1 MPGEDLLLLANLFLG
16 LLCKLWLGMQHDL
29 EKWELWKRICC
40 GFPLAFLLKIDYNT
54 IRLFI
59 ESFIIG
65 RAKHLFGHVAGGSC
79 AAGRCEPCQAGN
91 RAALNSQHCAPQSA
105 CPLHD
110 QVNGSLCLFFWKVI
124 AGWKGVVAVYQVLY
138 RKWRPQVFSDVAG
151 QRHVT
156 DTLRREL
163 QEGRLSHA
171 YLFTGSRGT
180 GKTTCAKILA
190 KAVNCL
196 HPVDGNPCNE
206 CEICKGIDSGSIL
219 DVIEIDAA
227 SNNGVDNIRDLRE
240 EANFTPV
247 AAKYRVYIIDEVHM
261 LSIGAFN
268 ALLKTLEEPPS
279 YVLFILATTEV
290 HKLPATILSRCQ
302 RFDFRRIPPEDI
314 AARLEYVAGQEG
326 MELAHDAALL
336 IARIADGA
344 LRDALSLLD
353 QCAGRSKQITVEIVS
368 EAAGLTGRGHL
379 YELSAALR
387 AEDSARALALLDE
400 LHQGSCDMERLC
412 GDLIDHFRNLMIAK
426 TVPTL
431 GELIICTEGEL
442 QQIQVEA
449 EGFSMEAILSA
460 LDLLQGTL
468 ERMRSGVNRRI
479 EMEMALIK
487 LATPTLCSDSAA
499 LLRRIEALEQAMRTG
514 RVAVAPQAA
523 PEKPPELP
531 ARAEKAASSP
541 ARMDS
546 LSTPPDA
553 PEPLTSPSS
562 RRQPVSTP
570 EPPPEPD
577 RPDDEPQ
584 AGQEGDEAFLK
595 WPQVLSVL
603 SEIDKPIAGILSGSS
618 AFFRGEFVLIQ
629 SENPLLGSFIRQG
642 SHSSAVKEAVLR
654 VTGHKYRLGLY
665 SGGEKKAP
673 KKKADPLDDLLGRL
687 KNAQVETEIR

>member
-1 MPGEDLLLLANLFLG
+1 MKWYP
-16 LLCKLWLGMQHDL
+16 WLRPPFEQL
-29 EKWELWKRICC
+29 
-40 GFPLAFLLKIDYNT
+40 
-54 IRLFI
+54 
-59 ESFIIG
+59 
-65 RAKHLFGHVAGGSC
+65 VASYQ
-79 AAGRCEPCQAGN
+79 AGRGHHALMVQALPGMGSDALIYALCRFLMCRQPEGHKSCGHCHSCQLMQAGTHPDYY
-91 RAALNSQHCAPQSA
+91 ALTPEKGKS
-105 CPLHD
+105 
-110 QVNGSLCLFFWKVI
+110 SL
-124 AGWKGVVAVYQVLY
+124 
-138 RKWRPQVFSDVAG
+138 
-151 QRHVT
+151 
-156 DTLRREL
+156 
-163 QEGRLSHA
+163 
-171 YLFTGSRGT
+171 
-180 GKTTCAKILA
+180 
-190 KAVNCL
+190 
-196 HPVDGNPCNE
+196 
-206 CEICKGIDSGSIL
+206 GIDAVREVSEKLYEHARLGGAKVVWIG
-219 DVIEIDAA
+219 DAA
-227 SNNGVDNIRDLRE
+227 MLTD
-240 EANFTPV
+240 
-247 AAKYRVYIIDEVHM
+247 AA
-261 LSIGAFN
+261 AN

-368 EAAGLTGRGHL
+368 EAAGLAGRGHL

-387 AEDSARALALLDE
+387 AEDSARALTLLDE

-553 PEPLTSPSS
+553 PGPLTSPSS

>member
-1 MPGEDLLLLANLFLG
+1 M
-16 LLCKLWLGMQHDL
+16 
-29 EKWELWKRICC
+29 
-40 GFPLAFLLKIDYNT
+40 
-54 IRLFI
+54 
-59 ESFIIG
+59 
-65 RAKHLFGHVAGGSC
+65 
-79 AAGRCEPCQAGN
+79 
-91 RAALNSQHCAPQSA
+91 
-105 CPLHD
+105 
-110 QVNGSLCLFFWKVI
+110 
-124 AGWKGVVAVYQVLY
+124 YQVLY

-151 QRHVT
+151 QPHVT

-368 EAAGLTGRGHL
+368 EAAGLAGRGHL

-387 AEDSARALALLDE
+387 AEDSARALTLLDE

-514 RVAVAPQAA
+514 RVAVAPQARQKS
-523 PEKPPELP
+523 PLSFRRGRKRRPP
-531 ARAEKAASSP
+531 ARQGWIHYQL
-541 ARMDS
+541 RLMRRG
-546 LSTPPDA
+546 
-553 PEPLTSPSS
+553 PLTSPSS

-629 SENPLLGSFIRQG
+629 SENPLFGQLYPAGQPFLRGQGGSAPCDRAQIPLGPLQWRRKESAEEKSRPARRPAGSF
-642 SHSSAVKEAVLR
+642 KEC
-654 VTGHKYRLGLY
+654 TGGNGN
-665 SGGEKKAP
+665 SIA
-673 KKKADPLDDLLGRL
+673 
-687 KNAQVETEIR
+687 

>member
-1 MPGEDLLLLANLFLG
+1 M
-16 LLCKLWLGMQHDL
+16 
-29 EKWELWKRICC
+29 
-40 GFPLAFLLKIDYNT
+40 
-54 IRLFI
+54 
-59 ESFIIG
+59 
-65 RAKHLFGHVAGGSC
+65 
-79 AAGRCEPCQAGN
+79 
-91 RAALNSQHCAPQSA
+91 
-105 CPLHD
+105 
-110 QVNGSLCLFFWKVI
+110 
-124 AGWKGVVAVYQVLY
+124 YQVLY

-151 QRHVT
+151 QPHVT

-190 KAVNCL
+190 KAVNCCTC
-196 HPVDGNPCNE
+196 DGNPCNE

-368 EAAGLTGRGHL
+368 EAAVSQAAAISMSSPR
-379 YELSAALR
+379 LSARRIAPGAHPARR
-387 AEDSARALALLDE
+387 AAS
-400 LHQGSCDMERLC
+400 GSCDMERLC

-460 LDLLQGTL
+460 LDLLQ
-468 ERMRSGVNRRI
+468 
-479 EMEMALIK
+479 A
-487 LATPTLCSDSAA
+487 
-499 LLRRIEALEQAMRTG
+499 
-514 RVAVAPQAA
+514 
-523 PEKPPELP
+523 
-531 ARAEKAASSP
+531 
-541 ARMDS
+541 
-546 LSTPPDA
+546 
-553 PEPLTSPSS
+553 
-562 RRQPVSTP
+562 
-570 EPPPEPD
+570 
-577 RPDDEPQ
+577 
-584 AGQEGDEAFLK
+584 
-595 WPQVLSVL
+595 
-603 SEIDKPIAGILSGSS
+603 
-618 AFFRGEFVLIQ
+618 
-629 SENPLLGSFIRQG
+629 
-642 SHSSAVKEAVLR
+642 H
-654 VTGHKYRLGLY
+654 
-665 SGGEKKAP
+665 
-673 KKKADPLDDLLGRL
+673 
-687 KNAQVETEIR
+687 

>member
-1 MPGEDLLLLANLFLG
+1 M
-16 LLCKLWLGMQHDL
+16 
-29 EKWELWKRICC
+29 
-40 GFPLAFLLKIDYNT
+40 
-54 IRLFI
+54 
-59 ESFIIG
+59 
-65 RAKHLFGHVAGGSC
+65 
-79 AAGRCEPCQAGN
+79 
-91 RAALNSQHCAPQSA
+91 
-105 CPLHD
+105 
-110 QVNGSLCLFFWKVI
+110 
-124 AGWKGVVAVYQVLY
+124 YQVLY

-151 QRHVT
+151 QPHVT

-326 MELAHDAALL
+326 MALDHDAALL

-344 LRDALSLLD
+344 LRDALSILD
-353 QCAGRSKQITVEIVS
+353 QCAGRSKQVTVEIVS
-368 EAAGLTGRGHL
+368 EAAGLAGRGHL
-379 YELSAALR
+379 YELSAAIR
-387 AEDSARALALLDE
+387 EEDSAKALALLDE

-426 TVPTL
+426 TVSAP

-442 QQIQVEA
+442 QQIQAEA
-449 EGFSMEAILSA
+449 GGFSMEAVLSA

-479 EMEMALIK
+479 EMEMTLIK
-487 LATPTLCSDSAA
+487 LATPALSTDSVA
-499 LLRRIEALEQAMRTG
+499 LLRRIEALEQAVRIG
-514 RVAVAPQAA
+514 CAAA
-523 PEKPPELP
+523 PVK
-531 ARAEKAASSP
+531 S
-541 ARMDS
+541 
-546 LSTPPDA
+546 A
-553 PEPLTSPSS
+553 PEPKTERPPLREEPAAEP
-562 RRQPVSTP
+562 RKAVSA
-570 EPPPEPD
+570 PPPAFPSGRERELDQPLKPAPPPAVSASPASEPE
-577 RPDDEPQ
+577 RPDDPEPQ
-584 AGQEGDEAFLK
+584 DGQEGDEAFLK

-654 VTGHKYRLGLY
+654 VTGRKYRLGLY
-665 SGGEKKAP
+665 SGGGKNKP
-673 KKKADPLDDLLGRL
+673 KKKTDPLDDLMGRL
-687 KNAQVETEIR
+687 NDAQVETEVRSRI

>member
-1 MPGEDLLLLANLFLG
+1 M
-16 LLCKLWLGMQHDL
+16 
-29 EKWELWKRICC
+29 
-40 GFPLAFLLKIDYNT
+40 
-54 IRLFI
+54 
-59 ESFIIG
+59 
-65 RAKHLFGHVAGGSC
+65 
-79 AAGRCEPCQAGN
+79 
-91 RAALNSQHCAPQSA
+91 
-105 CPLHD
+105 
-110 QVNGSLCLFFWKVI
+110 
-124 AGWKGVVAVYQVLY
+124 YQVLY

-151 QRHVT
+151 QPHVT
-156 DTLRREL
+156 DTLRHEL

-344 LRDALSLLD
+344 LRDALSILD
-353 QCAGRSKQITVEIVS
+353 QCAGRSKQITVEIGS
-368 EAAGLTGRGHL
+368 EAAGLAGRGHL

-426 TVPTL
+426 TVPAP

-442 QQIQVEA
+442 QQIQAEA
-449 EGFSMEAILSA
+449 EGFSMEAVLSA

-487 LATPTLCSDSAA
+487 LATPALCTDSAA

-523 PEKPPELP
+523 PVRVPERP
-531 ARAEKAASSP
+531 ARAETEKAASTP
-541 ARMDS
+541 AGSEGSFAQPEAVQRREE
-546 LSTPPDA
+546 A
-553 PEPLTSPSS
+553 PEPPPAP

-570 EPPPEPD
+570 EPPPEPEQS
-577 RPDDEPQ
+577 DDTEPQ
-584 AGQEGDEAFLK
+584 TGQEGDEAFLK

-654 VTGHKYRLGLY
+654 VTGRKYRLGLY

-673 KKKADPLDDLLGRL
+673 KKKTDPLNDLMGRL
-687 KNAQVETEIR
+687 NEAQVETEIR

>member
-1 MPGEDLLLLANLFLG
+1 M
-16 LLCKLWLGMQHDL
+16 
-29 EKWELWKRICC
+29 
-40 GFPLAFLLKIDYNT
+40 
-54 IRLFI
+54 
-59 ESFIIG
+59 
-65 RAKHLFGHVAGGSC
+65 
-79 AAGRCEPCQAGN
+79 
-91 RAALNSQHCAPQSA
+91 
-105 CPLHD
+105 
-110 QVNGSLCLFFWKVI
+110 
-124 AGWKGVVAVYQVLY
+124 YQVLY

-151 QRHVT
+151 QPHVT

-163 QEGRLSHA
+163 QAGRLSHA

-196 HPVDGNPCNE
+196 HPVDGNPCNT
-206 CEICKGIDSGSIL
+206 CDICRGIDSGSIL

-314 AARLEYVAGQEG
+314 AARLDYVAQQEG
-326 MELAHDAALL
+326 MVLDHDAALL

-344 LRDALSLLD
+344 LRDALSILD
-353 QCAGRSKQITVEIVS
+353 QCAGRGSQITAEVVG
-368 EAAGLTGRGHL
+368 EAAGLAGRGHL
-379 YELSAALR
+379 YELSAAIR
-387 AEDSARALALLDE
+387 REDSARALALLDG

-426 TVPTL
+426 TVSDP
-431 GELIICTEGEL
+431 GGLIICTQGEL
-442 QQIQVEA
+442 QQIKQEA
-449 EGFSMEAILSA
+449 QGFSMEAVLSA

-468 ERMRSGVNRRI
+468 ERMRAGVNRRI

-487 LATPTLCSDSAA
+487 LATPALCTDCAA
-499 LLRRIEALEQAMRTG
+499 LLRRIEALEQAVRTG
-514 RVAVAPQAA
+514 RFAA
-523 PEKPPELP
+523 
-531 ARAEKAASSP
+531 AG
-541 ARMDS
+541 
-546 LSTPPDA
+546 PDA
-553 PEPLTSPSS
+553 PARESERPT
-562 RRQPVSTP
+562 RR
-570 EPPPEPD
+570 E
-577 RPDDEPQ
+577 EPQ
-584 AGQEGDEAFLK
+584 APEPRKTAPEPMPTPAAPAGREQPAEPAPPMPAAPPDPEPEQADHPEPQPGQEGDEIFLK

-603 SEIDKPIAGILSGSS
+603 AEIDKPLAGILSGSS

-642 SHSSAVKEAVLR
+642 NHSSAVKEAVLR
-654 VTGHKYRLGLY
+654 VTGRKYRLGLY
-665 SGGEKKAP
+665 SGVDKKAP
-673 KKKADPLDDLLGRL
+673 KKKTDPLDDLMGRL
-687 KNAQVETEIR
+687 SDAQVETEVR

>member
-1 MPGEDLLLLANLFLG
+1 
-16 LLCKLWLGMQHDL
+16 
-29 EKWELWKRICC
+29 
-40 GFPLAFLLKIDYNT
+40 
-54 IRLFI
+54 
-59 ESFIIG
+59 
-65 RAKHLFGHVAGGSC
+65 
-79 AAGRCEPCQAGN
+79 
-91 RAALNSQHCAPQSA
+91 
-105 CPLHD
+105 
-110 QVNGSLCLFFWKVI
+110 
-124 AGWKGVVAVYQVLY
+124 
-138 RKWRPQVFSDVAG
+138 
-151 QRHVT
+151 
-156 DTLRREL
+156 
-163 QEGRLSHA
+163 
-171 YLFTGSRGT
+171 
-180 GKTTCAKILA
+180 
-190 KAVNCL
+190 
-196 HPVDGNPCNE
+196 
-206 CEICKGIDSGSIL
+206 
-219 DVIEIDAA
+219 
-227 SNNGVDNIRDLRE
+227 
-240 EANFTPV
+240 
-247 AAKYRVYIIDEVHM
+247 M

-368 EAAGLTGRGHL
+368 EAAGLAGRGHL

-387 AEDSARALALLDE
+387 AEDSARALTLLDE

-442 QQIQVEA
+442 QQIQAEA

>member
-1 MPGEDLLLLANLFLG
+1 M
-16 LLCKLWLGMQHDL
+16 
-29 EKWELWKRICC
+29 
-40 GFPLAFLLKIDYNT
+40 
-54 IRLFI
+54 
-59 ESFIIG
+59 
-65 RAKHLFGHVAGGSC
+65 
-79 AAGRCEPCQAGN
+79 
-91 RAALNSQHCAPQSA
+91 
-105 CPLHD
+105 
-110 QVNGSLCLFFWKVI
+110 
-124 AGWKGVVAVYQVLY
+124 YQVLY

-151 QRHVT
+151 QPHVT
-156 DTLRREL
+156 DTLCREL

-206 CEICKGIDSGSIL
+206 CEICKGINSGSIL

-344 LRDALSLLD
+344 LRDALSILD

-368 EAAGLTGRGHL
+368 EAAGLAGRGHL
-379 YELSAALR
+379 YELSAAIR
-387 AEDSARALALLDE
+387 AQDSARALALLDE

-426 TVPTL
+426 TVPAP
-431 GELIICTEGEL
+431 GELIICTESEL
-442 QQIQVEA
+442 QQIQAEA
-449 EGFSMEAILSA
+449 KGFSMEAILSA

-487 LATPTLCSDSAA
+487 LATPALCTDSAA
-499 LLRRIEALEQAMRTG
+499 LLRRIDALEQAMRTG
-514 RVAVAPQAA
+514 RAGAAAQAA
-523 PEKPPELP
+523 PVKASAPP
-531 ARAEKAASSP
+531 ARAEKAAFDPAGPELSSASPEAVQRREKAQEQPP
-541 ARMDS
+541 ASRPQPIS
-546 LSTPPDA
+546 A
-553 PEPLTSPSS
+553 PEPSA
-562 RRQPVSTP
+562 
-570 EPPPEPD
+570 EAE
-577 RPDDEPQ
+577 RPDDPEPQ

-595 WPQVLSVL
+595 WPQVLAVL

-654 VTGHKYRLGLY
+654 VTGRKYRLGLY
-665 SGGEKKAP
+665 SGGGKNKP
-673 KKKADPLDDLLGRL
+673 KKKTDPLDDLMGRL
-687 KNAQVETEIR
+687 SDAQVETEIR

>member
-1 MPGEDLLLLANLFLG
+1 M
-16 LLCKLWLGMQHDL
+16 
-29 EKWELWKRICC
+29 
-40 GFPLAFLLKIDYNT
+40 
-54 IRLFI
+54 
-59 ESFIIG
+59 
-65 RAKHLFGHVAGGSC
+65 
-79 AAGRCEPCQAGN
+79 
-91 RAALNSQHCAPQSA
+91 
-105 CPLHD
+105 
-110 QVNGSLCLFFWKVI
+110 
-124 AGWKGVVAVYQVLY
+124 YQVLY

-151 QRHVT
+151 QPHVT

-163 QEGRLSHA
+163 QAGRLSHA

-206 CEICKGIDSGSIL
+206 CEICRGIDNGSIL

-314 AARLEYVAGQEG
+314 AARLDYVAEQEG
-326 MELAHDAALL
+326 MALDHDAALL

-344 LRDALSLLD
+344 LRDALSILD
-353 QCAGRSKQITVEIVS
+353 QCAGRGQQITAEVVG
-368 EAAGLTGRGHL
+368 EAAGLAGRGHL
-379 YELSAALR
+379 YELSAAIR
-387 AEDSARALALLDE
+387 GEDSSRALALLDE

-426 TVPTL
+426 TVPDP
-431 GELIICTEGEL
+431 GELIICTQSEL
-442 QQIQVEA
+442 TQIQAEA
-449 EGFSMEAILSA
+449 EGFSMEAVLSA
-460 LDLLQGTL
+460 LGLLQGTL
-468 ERMRSGVNRRI
+468 ERMRMGVNRRI

-487 LATPTLCSDSAA
+487 LATPALCTDSAA
-499 LLRRIEALEQAMRTG
+499 LLRRIEALEQAVRIG
-514 RVAVAPQAA
+514 RAAIAA
-523 PEKPPELP
+523 PATPERAPALP
-531 ARAEKAASSP
+531 AKADSDPVGSNLPPLSQEAAGKQEKA
-541 ARMDS
+541 
-546 LSTPPDA
+546 
-553 PEPLTSPSS
+553 
-562 RRQPVSTP
+562 P
-570 EPPPEPD
+570 EPPPMPVSPPVPTPPAAEPERAD
-577 RPDDEPQ
+577 NPEPQ
-584 AGQEGDEAFLK
+584 ARQEGDEAFLK
-595 WPQVLSVL
+595 WPQALSVL
-603 SEIDKPIAGILSGSS
+603 TEIDKPLAGILSGSS

-642 SHSSAVKEAVLR
+642 NHSSAVKEAVLR
-654 VTGHKYRLGLY
+654 VTGQKYRLGLY

-673 KKKADPLDDLLGRL
+673 KKKTDPLDDLMGRL
-687 KNAQVETEIR
+687 SDAQVETELR